1 MQLHEYEA
9 SLFLK
14 ADSKKICFN
23 FTFDF
28 SDIREYLIIKYKS
41 QIFLVYN
48 V

>member
-1 MQLHEYEA
+1 MHEYEA

-14 ADSKKICFN
+14 AASKEICFN
-23 FTFDF
+23 FTIDI
-28 SDIREYLIIKYKS
+28 SDIGEYLIIKYIR

>member
-1 MQLHEYEA
+1 MLLHENVA

-14 ADSKKICFN
+14 AASKEICSN

-28 SDIREYLIIKYKS
+28 SDIREYLIIKYIR